1 MVPKRQSKMAT
12 NDAETGGQIGGEM
25 LRIGKYERH
34 GHVRGTGGARFNGQQ
49 YRNGAP
55 QSPLHV
61 AGRGRQ
67 SLQFRLF
74 LRYVN
79 AVVSVCC
86 ENILVP
92 ILVLLCWGRV
102 KHFMYKVSQN
112 LRKENSCANA
122 SFPRYR
128 VFHDYVDFQS

>member
-1 MVPKRQSKMAT
+1 MFCVVSGLVPKRQSKMAT

-34 GHVRGTGGARFNGQQ
+34 GHVRGAGGARFNGQQ

-55 QSPLHV
+55 QSPLYV

-79 AVVSVCC
+79 AMVSVCC
-86 ENILVP
+86 ENILVRFF
-92 ILVLLCWGRV
+92 VLLCWGESNTLYTGCSTNMLCWFSNPFYLKTVQRI
-102 KHFMYKVSQN
+102 
-112 LRKENSCANA
+112 
-122 SFPRYR
+122 
-128 VFHDYVDFQS
+128 